1 MSTARPPEAA
11 QHRGP
16 QGEGTPV
23 NAADQAGSPA
33 IRFERQDSVGVLT
46 LNRPESLNSLS
57 LQAIKDLLLQ
67 IRAIAHDTTLRSL
80 LITGAG
86 RGFCAGWQLDASGV
100 PGLPDESFGVRQAH
114 LMAEYFNPVI
124 QELHDLPIPTVAAV
138 NGVCAGAGVSIAL
151 AADIVIAAD
160 EASFV
165 LTFAPRLG
173 LVPDLGATWK
183 LPRLLGWARAQAI
196 TMLGDRIRAEDA
208 TRWGMIWRNVPL
220 AELQDT
226 ALSVARKLASA
237 PPGVCREV
245 RHAYHAAQVS
255 TLPDQL
261 EYERLRQR
269 ALLDSPAFGEGMRAF
284 QEKREP
290 DFYPRTE

>member
-1 MSTARPPEAA
+1 MSTA
-11 QHRGP
+11 
-16 QGEGTPV
+16 TP
-23 NAADQAGSPA
+23 GSAPA
-33 IRFERQDSVGVLT
+33 IRFERQGPVGVLT
-46 LNRPESLNSLS
+46 LDRPESLNSLS
-57 LQAIKDLLLQ
+57 LQAIKDLLQQLRG
-67 IRAIAHDTTLRSL
+67 IAADPTVRALVL
-80 LITGAG
+80 TGAG

-100 PGLPDESFGVRQAH
+100 PGLSDESFGVRQAH

-124 QELHDLPIPTVAAV
+124 QAMHDLPIPTVAAV

-196 TMLGDRIRAEDA
+196 TMLGERVRAEEA

-226 ALSVARKLASA
+226 ALSVARRLAGA
-237 PPGVCREV
+237 PSGVCREV

-255 TLPDQL
+255 TLATQL
-261 EYERLRQR
+261 DYERLRQR
-269 ALLDSPAFGEGMRAF
+269 DLLDAPAFGEGLRAF

-290 DFYPRTE
+290 DFHPRTE